1 MKLPPLEEGRLIQR
15 YKRFLADVEFPS
27 GVETVHCPNP
37 GAMTGLKDPGLRVWC
52 SVSENPKRKL
62 KKTLELLE
70 VEGGLVGIHTGRPNT
85 IVHEALEKGT
95 IAELSGWSQ
104 IRREFNWRP
113 GTRFDFCL
121 NRDTETMGMLLE
133 VKNVH
138 LLRSDGPNPG
148 AAEFPDSV
156 TDRGTKHL
164 RHLAE
169 SIEEGWQAGM
179 LFVVQRT
186 DVDRFTTAAD
196 IDSVYAQELLRV
208 RKLGVQI
215 HAWVCRLSLDE
226 IKLERPLPIDL
237 D

>member
-1 MKLPPLEEGRLIQR
+1 
-15 YKRFLADVEFPS
+15 
-27 GVETVHCPNP
+27 
-37 GAMTGLKDPGLRVWC
+37 
-52 SVSENPKRKL
+52 
-62 KKTLELLE
+62 
-70 VEGGLVGIHTGRPNT
+70 
-85 IVHEALEKGT
+85 
-95 IAELSGWSQ
+95 
-104 IRREFNWRP
+104 
-113 GTRFDFCL
+113 
-121 NRDTETMGMLLE
+121 MGMLLE

-138 LLRSDGPNPG
+138 LLRPDGPNPG

-156 TDRGTKHL
+156 TARGTKHL

-169 SIEEGWQAGM
+169 SLEEGWQAGM